1 MISMKEQYQGWIS
14 TAGLVLLFFLVAPT
28 SNAQQWVEFTG
39 KQKLKYLFSDTKM
52 TWDGGQGEYCAD
64 GTGVL
69 FSHGTAFLRSWSV
82 TNDRVVC
89 VVTSDQG
96 QACYTIE
103 QNALDLTEFRVFDTI
118 THDITIVRISPGAC
132 GGKETEGPLF
142 EEWEP
147 MTDEDEIRSLFNGTV
162 YEWNG
167 GQGEYCSDGTGIVY
181 AYNGEFPRSWEVR
194 DNGFCITINDQQD
207 CFTVEKHNSNPNL
220 YRQRSKLSGEYQIF
234 RKSDRLASICD

>member
-1 MISMKEQYQGWIS
+1 MINKIEQYQGWIS
-14 TAGLVLLFFLVAPT
+14 KAGLVLLFFLVSLLLPMR
-28 SNAQQWVEFTG
+28 SSGLSLPVNRN
-39 KQKLKYLFSDTKM
+39 LSYLFSNTKM
-52 TWDGGQGEYCAD
+52 TWNGGQGEYCAD

-69 FSHGTAFLRSWSV
+69 FSLGTAFLRSWSV

-89 VVTSDQG
+89 VTSDQG

-207 CFTVEKHNSNPNL
+207 CFTVEKHNV
-220 YRQRSKLSGEYQIF
+220 
-234 RKSDRLASICD
+234 